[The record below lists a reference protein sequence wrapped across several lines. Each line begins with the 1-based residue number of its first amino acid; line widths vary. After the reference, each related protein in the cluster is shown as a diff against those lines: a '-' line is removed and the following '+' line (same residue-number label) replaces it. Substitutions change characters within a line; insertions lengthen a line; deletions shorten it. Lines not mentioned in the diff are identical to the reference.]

1 MSAETL
7 DLTGVLCPLNWVK
20 AKLALE
26 ELDPGEELTLLLD
39 PGEPLDSVPRSA
51 REDGHEVRVD
61 GTRVTIVKRG

>member
-1 MSAETL
+1 VTQTL
-7 DLTGVLCPLNWVK
+7 DLTGVVCPLNWVK

-26 ELDPGEELTLLLD
+26 ELAPGDELTLLLD

-51 REDGHEVRVD
+51 LEDGHSVRVD